1 MLGKLEFN
9 IFSGGNVSIDLNK
22 CESCST
28 KACIRNCKS
37 SKTRPVLVLKDGVP
51 DLDFGFDELEKGA
64 CTECLACELDCQL
77 YGNKAVI
84 IELTVS

>member
-1 MLGKLEFN
+1 MLRMLEFN
-9 IFSGGNVSIDLNK
+9 ILSGGNVSIDLTK
-22 CESCST
+22 CKSCST

>member
-1 MLGKLEFN
+1 M
-9 IFSGGNVSIDLNK
+9 
-22 CESCST
+22 
-28 KACIRNCKS
+28 
-37 SKTRPVLVLKDGVP
+37 LKDGVP